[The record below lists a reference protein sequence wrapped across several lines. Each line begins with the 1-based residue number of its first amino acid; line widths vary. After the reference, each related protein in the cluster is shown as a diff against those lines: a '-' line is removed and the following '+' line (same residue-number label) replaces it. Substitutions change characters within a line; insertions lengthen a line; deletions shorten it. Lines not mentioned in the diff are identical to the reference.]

1 MLSKIIQEDIEY
13 IINHNLD
20 WNILSNSTVL
30 ISGAS
35 GFLPS
40 YIVETLVYLNEK
52 QNKNIK
58 IIALV
63 RNKEKALKR
72 FEHHKNI
79 KDLEFLVQDVCE
91 TININSEKK
100 IDYIIHAASNASPK
114 FYGTD
119 PVGTINANV
128 LGTVNLLKL
137 AKEKSVKSFLFFSSG
152 EVYGEVKENQIPT
165 KENDYGYIDLL
176 NVRSCYAE
184 SKRIGE
190 NLCVSWHHQ
199 YGIPIKIIRPFH
211 TYGPGMDL
219 NDGRVFADFVSDV
232 IKNRNIV
239 MKSDGS
245 NTRAFCY
252 ISDFTVGMFSALLK
266 GEIGVAYNVG
276 FNKETSIV
284 GLAKMLVRLFPEKN
298 LKVMMNN
305 SYVSKEYLK
314 STVKR
319 TCPDISKIKSL
330 GWEPKIEIEEGF
342 KRTILSY
349 EQDSHV

>member
-1 MLSKIIQEDIEY
+1 MLNKIVQEDIEY
-13 IINHNLD
+13 IVNHSLD
-20 WNILSNSTVL
+20 WNALSNSTIL

-35 GFLPS
+35 GFLPA
-40 YIVETLVYLNEK
+40 YIVETLLYLNEK

-72 FEHHKNI
+72 FEHHKKR

-91 TININSEKK
+91 PINIDAEEK

-128 LGTVNLLKL
+128 IGTINLLKL
-137 AKEKSVKSFLFFSSG
+137 AKEKASKGFLFFSSG

-165 KENDYGYIDLL
+165 KENNYGYLDLT
-176 NVRSCYAE
+176 NIRSCYAE
-184 SKRIGE
+184 SKRMGE
-190 NLCVSWHHQ
+190 NICVSWHHQ
-199 YGIPIKIIRPFH
+199 YGVPVKIVRPFH

-232 IKNRNIV
+232 INNRNIV

-252 ISDFTVGMFSALLK
+252 LSDFTLGMFSVLLNGK
-266 GEIGVAYNVG
+266 TGEAYNVG
-276 FNKETSIV
+276 FNKETSIIE
-284 GLAKMLVRLFPEKN
+284 LAKILVNLFPKKN
-298 LKVMMNN
+298 LKVVMND
-305 SYVSKEYLK
+305 SDRAKEYLK
-314 STVKR
+314 SMVNR
-319 TCPDISKIKSL
+319 TCPDISKIKLL
-330 GWEPKIEIEEGF
+330 GWEPKIEVEAGF

-349 EQDSHV
+349 GENN

>member
-1 MLSKIIQEDIEY
+1 MLNKIVQEDIEY
-13 IINHNLD
+13 IVNHSLD
-20 WNILSNSTVL
+20 WNVLSNSTIL

-35 GFLPS
+35 GFLPA
-40 YIVETLVYLNEK
+40 YIVETLLYLNEK

-72 FEHHKNI
+72 FEHHKNR

-91 TININSEKK
+91 PINIDPEEK

-128 LGTVNLLKL
+128 IGTINLLKL
-137 AKEKSVKSFLFFSSG
+137 AKEKSSKGFLFFSSG

-165 KENDYGYIDLL
+165 KENDYGYIDLT

-190 NLCVSWHHQ
+190 NICVSWNHQ
-199 YGIPIKIIRPFH
+199 YGIPVKIIRPFH

-219 NDGRVFADFVSDV
+219 NDGRVFADFVSD
-232 IKNRNIV
+232 IINNRNIV
-239 MKSDGS
+239 MKSDGC

-252 ISDFTVGMFSALLK
+252 LSDFIVGMFLVLLK
-266 GEIGVAYNVG
+266 GKNSEAYNVG
-276 FNKETSIV
+276 FNKETSII
-284 GLAKMLVRLFPEKN
+284 GLAKMLVNLFPEKN
-298 LKVMMNN
+298 LKVIMND
-305 SYVSKEYLK
+305 SDRAKEYLK
-314 STVKR
+314 STVSR
-319 TCPDISKIKSL
+319 TCPNISKIKFL
-330 GWEPKIEIEEGF
+330 GWEPKIETEEGF
-342 KRTILSY
+342 KRTVLSY
-349 EQDSHV
+349 GQSS